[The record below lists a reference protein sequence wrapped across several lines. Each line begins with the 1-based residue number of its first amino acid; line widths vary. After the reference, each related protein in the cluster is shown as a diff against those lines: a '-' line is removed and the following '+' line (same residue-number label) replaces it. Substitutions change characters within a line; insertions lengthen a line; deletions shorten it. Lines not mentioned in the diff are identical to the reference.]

1 MPGGGEVCMVFYSTN
16 KSKIL
21 VAQLEGNGKMLITAC
36 INLADSLSMRYTI
49 CVDTSVCTSAGG
61 VAGLLHGVL
70 LYRPNDIGHTNGKCR
85 VLGSSICTQ
94 DTTAQVIMFITPLD
108 LSSNCYLL
116 LIKY

>member
-1 MPGGGEVCMVFYSTN
+1 MYGLLLYQQVKDISCTIRRKWDDTY
-16 KSKIL
+16 
-21 VAQLEGNGKMLITAC
+21 TAC
-36 INLADSLSMRYTI
+36 INLADSLSMMYFI
-49 CVDTSVCTSAGG
+49 CVDTSMCTSAGG

-108 LSSNCYLL
+108 
-116 LIKY
+116 